1 MLAVLGGL
9 TACGSDPS
17 TPAAVLPPAH
27 HATRSPTPSPAGHT
41 TRIADDP
48 QARLGAFGVIPGH
61 PERRAATWYVCRDT
75 RCSHRTSAAVVTS
88 DGFRHRA
95 LVDLPESHTHFGY
108 GFQPAGPDHF
118 VVTVNAMHPR
128 LVDLHGHVKGITVGG
143 SVGPLASGEVP
154 MGAKTVHWLGLDPD
168 TGVAHPLSTPRDT
181 AQMYVEPSGQLRVLT
196 VHFGYFWSDDRGGSW
211 HRMPLPP
218 GDRSLMAGIV
228 PTTDDSVHAL
238 QLGGDGATGFPWE
251 HVLESTDG
259 RTWTSYDGPRDPL
272 GYGDPVAVS
281 TGRPLVLDIHGW
293 SDARNHHPSAHP
305 SGSIPAPTGVAAAGP
320 VAGPFAHQ
328 DSHTFDPRPWT
339 WRWPPVGDDLRPEAR
354 REGRG
359 VVDRWRRDLER
370 RTSALIADPAGPFL
384 RLPSCPPVCRISSSR
399 SGVSWSPA
407 GCRRWSR
414 SPSSTSWP
422 TAST

>member
-88 DGFRHRA
+88 DGFRRRA
-95 LVDLPESHTHFGY
+95 LVDLPESHTYFGY

-154 MGAKTVHWLGLDPD
+154 IGAKTVHWLGLDPD
-168 TGVAHPLSTPRDT
+168 TGVAHPLSAPRDT

-272 GYGDPVAVS
+272 GYGDPVAVLPG
-281 TGRPLVLDIHGW
+281 GRLVLDIHGW

-305 SGSIPAPTGVAAAGP
+305 VGFYTGTDWGELQAVP
-320 VAGPFAHQ
+320 LAGPFAHQ
-328 DSHTFDPRPWT
+328 DSHTFDPMTLDVAVTTRSVT
-339 WRWPPVGDDLRPEAR
+339 IYAKRLDE
-354 REGRG
+354 RG
-359 VVDRWRRDLER
+359 VV
-370 RTSALIADPAGPFL
+370 
-384 RLPSCPPVCRISSSR
+384 
-399 SGVSWSPA
+399 
-407 GCRRWSR
+407 
-414 SPSSTSWP
+414 SSTDGGATWNAVP
-422 TAST
+422 AR